1 MYIDRSVGQAAA
13 ALVDAQGEAVEEGLR
28 AELAAVGAVTAA
40 VEAAVQLQVDVLSK
54 FGVAHLALIRFFPRM
69 EA

>member
-1 MYIDRSVGQAAA
+1 M
-13 ALVDAQGEAVEEGLR
+13 DAQGEAVEEGLGT
-28 AELAAVGAVTAA
+28 ELAAVGAVTAA
-40 VEAAVQLQVDVLSK
+40 VEAAVQLQVDILGE